1 MWRCRFPC
9 LHDLVVILLWA
20 PLIQRA
26 VNPQSLVIWQ
36 ALFEV
41 VASEPQQTKARS
53 CPLNLAPSDASLPV
67 STCVNQKQGIH
78 IGECQEVGAML
89 CAHLAIDG
97 FQVWFCCDVCR
108 NILLRQSQL
117 PSALWCVVE
126 PKDRRLNPSIMT
138 QSTVFGVAFGLE
150 SQGFNSFF
158 ACLVFF
164 IDCPLVVASHG
175 PKG

>member
-1 MWRCRFPC
+1 M
-9 LHDLVVILLWA
+9 
-20 PLIQRA
+20 
-26 VNPQSLVIWQ
+26 
-36 ALFEV
+36 
-41 VASEPQQTKARS
+41 ASEPQQTKARS
-53 CPLNLAPSDASLPV
+53 CPLNLAPSDARFHPV

-108 NILLRQSQL
+108 SILLRQSQL
-117 PSALWCVVE
+117 PSLWCVVD

-150 SQGFNSFF
+150 SQGFYIVFSLVS
-158 ACLVFF
+158 LVFF
-164 IDCPLVVASHG
+164 IDCPLVVASQR